1 MKEERVALSP
11 KELQRVRVIG
21 LLADGRISNQEAAE
35 RLGICGRQIIR
46 LKKKYAEQG
55 DVGLIHGNRGR
66 APKGRIGDDVRSLVL
81 GLYQEKYLRVIS
93 SPESRDPISHMFQRS
108 NLSLPN

>member
-1 MKEERVALSP
+1 MSP

-46 LKKKYAEQG
+46 LKKKYAEQVLESVENNQYG
-55 DVGLIHGNRGR
+55 TIENNQN
-66 APKGRIGDDVRSLVL
+66 L
-81 GLYQEKYLRVIS
+81 GLFG
-93 SPESRDPISHMFQRS
+93 H
-108 NLSLPN
+108 NGG

>member
-21 LLADGRISNQEAAE
+21 LLADGRISNQEATE

-66 APKGRIGDDVRSLVL
+66 APKGRIGDDVRALVL
-81 GLYQEKYLRVIS
+81 DLYSGEVLRFQFLS
-93 SPESRDPISHMFQRS
+93 FYGMPE
-108 NLSLPN
+108 